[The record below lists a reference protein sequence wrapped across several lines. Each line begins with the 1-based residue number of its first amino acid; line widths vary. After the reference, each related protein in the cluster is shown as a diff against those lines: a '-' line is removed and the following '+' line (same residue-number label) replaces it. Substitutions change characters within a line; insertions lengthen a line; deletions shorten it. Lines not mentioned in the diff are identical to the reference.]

1 MYAKSLIEEK
11 NYSKAKDV
19 IQEVLKLD
27 PENFQAKEML
37 YLVNKYSDKSTIS
50 YLYALATDAYE
61 KGNYDLAIERLNK
74 LLEIDNTNKKTI
86 VLLKFCNVQKL
97 ILEKK
102 YNDAK

>member
-50 YLYALATDAYE
+50 YLYVLATDAYE
-61 KGNYDLAIERLNK
+61 KGNYDLQYNGLINF
-74 LLEIDNTNKKTI
+74 
-86 VLLKFCNVQKL
+86 LK
-97 ILEKK
+97 
-102 YNDAK
+102 